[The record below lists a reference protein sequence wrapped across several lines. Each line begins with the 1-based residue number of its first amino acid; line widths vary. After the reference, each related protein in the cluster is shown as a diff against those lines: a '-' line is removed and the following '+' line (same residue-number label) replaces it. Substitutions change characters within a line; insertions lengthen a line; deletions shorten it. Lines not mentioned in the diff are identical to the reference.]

1 MTGMDTGQEVFLG
14 RFVKAFGIKGELKLY
29 ASDDFWFEAMGS
41 RQLFVARDTGDD
53 VVRRP
58 VRVEY
63 AKPHQKQY
71 IVKLEG
77 IDDRGEAEAEVG
89 SDLFLDLAG
98 LDVALP
104 DRELPYQVMGMRV
117 RTEDGR
123 ELGRITAVLLS
134 SAQGVY
140 EVTGPAG
147 TVLIPAVPA
156 FIVARDSERG
166 EMTVR
171 PIPGLIPEP
180 LDG

>member
-1 MTGMDTGQEVFLG
+1 MSDRRDVFLG
-14 RFVKAFGIKGELKLY
+14 RFVKPHGIRGELKLY
-29 ASDDFWFEAMGS
+29 ASDDFWFDVLES
-41 RQLFVARDTGDD
+41 RSLFVARERDGD
-53 VVRRP
+53 VERRA

-77 IDDRGEAEAEVG
+77 VDDRSDAEAEVG
-89 SDLFLDLAG
+89 SDLFVDATR

-104 DRELPYQVMGMRV
+104 ERELPHQVMGMRV

-123 ELGRITAVLLS
+123 DLGRVTAVLY
-134 SAQGVY
+134 SAAQSVY
-140 EVTGPAG
+140 EVTGETG
-147 TVLIPAVPA
+147 KVYIPAVPA

-171 PIPGLIPEP
+171 PIPGL